1 VLTVVVLVVLYYN
14 LPLDQELDATA
25 VALLL
30 VGLLAL
36 TGLISWQV
44 RGILRSSYPALR
56 AVTALSSAI
65 PFFLLLLAAAY
76 FVMGRAQA
84 GSFTEPQTRT
94 DALYFM
100 ITVFTTLGFGDI
112 APTTQLTRI
121 VTTFQMIAD
130 LLVLGAL
137 LRVVFDAVR
146 LGQQRQ
152 SAGGPAGP
160 GGSVGPL
167 SGTSTGK
174 SRPADRVP
182 ADVVVIVP

>member
-1 VLTVVVLVVLYYN
+1 MLTVVVLVVLYYN
-14 LPLDQELDATA
+14 PPLDQELDKTA

-36 TGLISWQV
+36 TGLHHSRV
-44 RGILRSSYPALR
+44 RGHR
-56 AVTALSSAI
+56 TQD
-65 PFFLLLLAAAY
+65 AADPHRDH
-76 FVMGRAQA
+76 VPDDCR
-84 GSFTEPQTRT
+84 P
-94 DALYFM
+94 
-100 ITVFTTLGFGDI
+100 
-112 APTTQLTRI
+112 P
-121 VTTFQMIAD
+121 
-130 LLVLGAL
+130 VLGAL
-137 LRVVFDAVR
+137 LRVVFDAVK